1 MFLDFKKRM
10 QAQDPVAIDSREFPF
25 MLLAFF
31 ADGCIYEILEVMKG
45 EESQLALLASKER
58 YESITGQV
66 RRIVIIDRMEQ
77 IEGLKRYQIHGIA
90 GYVTVD
96 ADGKTCYQH
105 P

>member
-1 MFLDFKKRM
+1 
-10 QAQDPVAIDSREFPF
+10 

-31 ADGCIYEILEVMKG
+31 ANGCIYEILEILEG

-66 RRIVIIDRMEQ
+66 RRIVIIERMEQ
-77 IEGLKRYQIHGIA
+77 IERLKLYQIHGIA

-96 ADGKTCYQH
+96 VDGKTCYQN

>member
-1 MFLDFKKRM
+1 MDAGTGPGGDRQQGVSLYYWH
-10 QAQDPVAIDSREFPF
+10 
-25 MLLAFF
+25 F
-31 ADGCIYEILEVMKG
+31 ADGCIYEILEILKG

-58 YESITGQV
+58 YENITGQV
-66 RRIVIIDRMEQ
+66 RRIVIIERMEQ

-96 ADGKTCYQH
+96 VDGKTCYQH

>member
-1 MFLDFKKRM
+1 
-10 QAQDPVAIDSREFPF
+10 

-58 YESITGQV
+58 YEQITGQV
-66 RRIVIIDRMEQ
+66 RRIVIIEQMEQ
-77 IEGLKRYQIHGIA
+77 IEGLKQYQIHGIA

>member
-1 MFLDFKKRM
+1 MECTNECRKWFSKEHCDYC
-10 QAQDPVAIDSREFPF
+10 QSHYV
-25 MLLAFF
+25 
-31 ADGCIYEILEVMKG
+31 V
-45 EESQLALLASKER
+45 SKER

-66 RRIVIIDRMEQ
+66 RRMVIIERMEQ
-77 IEGLKRYQIHGIA
+77 IERLKRYQIHGIA